1 MVPWSGLGLIG
12 VNIPLGVEWRV
23 GCKLRPEA
31 ERVVRRP
38 MEHFRLEVMVALNV
52 VLFVHSFIPSFAS
65 QWVIC

>member
-1 MVPWSGLGLIG
+1 
-12 VNIPLGVEWRV
+12 
-23 GCKLRPEA
+23 
-31 ERVVRRP
+31 

>member
-1 MVPWSGLGLIG
+1 M
-12 VNIPLGVEWRV
+12 EWRV

-38 MEHFRLEVMVALNV
+38 MEHFGLEGMAALNI
-52 VLFVHSFIPSFAS
+52 VLFVHSFIPSFAN